1 MRDFAQCAG
10 WIGGRGWKGTSREKS
25 STLDTAAVDDRGSNS
40 RQEIKRKEVWMF
52 YREKCNLCGKC
63 LEFCPYVEYDLARAK
78 EEMKELVSGGTPPIV
93 GLCVT
98 CASCN
103 LVCPTQAN
111 PFDLLNQ
118 RQEETGALGVPEQAM
133 QNFSKLHN
141 LPTVVKKGEKG
152 KAVLN
157 LCIVGDMVRELLDNP
172 LFEGLTVVEGA
183 DYFCTVGYI
192 HLGKPSPVEKEAK
205 RFIDNLAA
213 LGAEEVVCF
222 HDDCYTMLTTL
233 AQEYGLNVP
242 FQPVHLFEY
251 LYRELKK
258 REGGLKQVPVRVAYQ
273 SPCASRY
280 TQGKD
285 IYLDKIFEIL
295 GVDRPARKYERM
307 NALCCGAPLMARDK
321 ERAATVKKW
330 NIDDAKKVN
339 AEAMVFLCP
348 MCYLNLRKICRDD
361 SIEPVFITELCKRA
375 LADQ

>member
-1 MRDFAQCAG
+1 MYYQ
-10 WIGGRGWKGTSREKS
+10 
-25 STLDTAAVDDRGSNS
+25 
-40 RQEIKRKEVWMF
+40 
-52 YREKCNLCGKC
+52 EKCNLCGKC
-63 LEFCPYVEYDLARAK
+63 LEFCPYVEYDLKRAQ

-118 RQEETGALGVPEQAM
+118 RQEESGALGIPDQAM
-133 QNFSKLHN
+133 QNFAKLKS
-141 LPTVVKKGEKG
+141 LPTVVKKGKEG
-152 KAVLN
+152 KPVLN

-172 LFEGLTVVEGA
+172 LFDDLTIVEGA

-192 HLGKPSPVEKEAK
+192 HLGKPSLVVKEAK
-205 RFIDNLAA
+205 RYIDNLAA
-213 LGAEEVVCF
+213 LGAKEVICF

-233 AQEYGLNVP
+233 AQEYGLKVP
-242 FQPVHLFEY
+242 FQPVHIFEY

-258 REGGLKQVPVRVAYQ
+258 REGQLKAVPIRVAYQ

-285 IYLDKIFEIL
+285 IYLDKIFELL
-295 GVDRPARKYERM
+295 GVERPARKYERM

-321 ERAATVKKW
+321 ERAAVVKKW
-330 NIDDAKKVN
+330 NIDDAKKVK
-339 AEAMVFLCP
+339 ADAMVFLCP
-348 MCYLNLRKICRDD
+348 MCYLNLRKLCKDD
-361 SIEPVFITELCKRA
+361 AVDPIFITELCKKA
-375 LADQ
+375 LQ